1 MPGPHPPSVSIRLVA
16 AALALGSLFAAA
28 RSSAAEGETAPP
40 GTVVEYP
47 VRYPGL
53 DPAEPSACHPAQPGS
68 THEIAFDPNG
78 GRDLWITGQSYDQV
92 VRVSETGEMTFY
104 PMPEGSGPHGIEF
117 DAEGRLW
124 VSLEFSGHVV
134 RLDDDGKIV
143 ETIDVGLACP
153 TCPDGR
159 LNPHPHGLGFGS
171 DGRTI
176 WFTGKSTGTVGRI
189 APDGTIA
196 TFPLPT
202 IGSVPIYVRAGN
214 DVTMWVTEL
223 VGNKIARITP
233 DGEVAEFAI
242 PTWNSRPIAIV
253 PEPGSNAMW
262 FSEEAGNRV
271 ARIAP
276 DGTIVEFPLPR
287 TQTNTIVAGLAFDA
301 DGNLWVQ
308 QYVDQNAP
316 TPSAPSPPGKDF
328 IVRVDK
334 AVLTAPP
341 GDLSRVPIT
350 WYEVPTAQ
358 TVMHRIVQGPDGN
371 VWFTELAANQ
381 VGKLVLAPAE
391 D

>member
-1 MPGPHPPSVSIRLVA
+1 MLDPHPRSVSARIAATFALATLFAVA
-16 AALALGSLFAAA
+16 AAASSPGSI
-28 RSSAAEGETAPP
+28 
-40 GTVVEYP
+40 VEYAI
-47 VRYPGL
+47 RYPGL

-78 GRDLWITGQSYDQV
+78 GRDLWITGQNYDQV

-117 DAEGRLW
+117 DADGRLW

-134 RLDDDGKIV
+134 RLDEVGEIV

-159 LNPHPHGLGFGS
+159 LNPHPHGLGFGR

-176 WFTGKSTGTVGRI
+176 WFTGKATGTVGRI
-189 APDGTIA
+189 APDGKIT
-196 TFPLPT
+196 TFPLQT

-214 DVTMWVTEL
+214 DGTMWVTEL
-223 VGNKIARITP
+223 VGNKIARIGT
-233 DGEVAEFAI
+233 DGTVAEFAI

-276 DGTIVEFPLPR
+276 DGTIVELALPR
-287 TQTNTIVAGLAFDA
+287 TQANVIVAGLAFDA

-316 TPSAPSPPGKDF
+316 TPSAPSPPGKDS
-328 IVRVDK
+328 IVRIDK
-334 AVLTAPP
+334 AILEAPA
-341 GDLSRVPIT
+341 GDFSRVPIT
-350 WYEVPTAQ
+350 WYEVPTAR

-371 VWFTELAANQ
+371 IWFTELAANQ
-381 VGKLVLAPAE
+381 VGKLTLEKPG